1 MFCQDQWKKQSCC
14 AWLTKAVTL
23 TPVGAGRAVEGV
35 GPEVVIGQ
43 PDHQEGQVE
52 VDKSKDNL
60 KSMRMDANL
69 FPPLT
74 PTLAL
79 WVSCGG
85 SWYLLPQTEVCCSER
100 EHSEKLKEDIWWE
113 LEELPVGATL
123 RRSVTVC
130 MSCHEFRHLAL
141 TSSG

>member
-1 MFCQDQWKKQSCC
+1 M
-14 AWLTKAVTL
+14 
-23 TPVGAGRAVEGV
+23 GAGRAVEGV

-79 WVSCGG
+79 WVSCEG
-85 SWYLLPQTEVCCSER
+85 SWCLLPQTEVCSSER

-123 RRSVTVC
+123 CRSVTVC
-130 MSCHEFRHLAL
+130 MNCHELQHLAL